1 MGRSLRSGILVF
13 ASSLLFS
20 LCWPLCAPLFML
32 QKIEAPHLPSD
43 ISYKTAALSAPIQ
56 TSGGEYV
63 QMSTFASSTVAQRQ
77 CHVVNTWLPMPTLGH
92 DSCQKKGHRVPQKL
106 HDSTLQFRD
115 FAGKFLFS
123 NLIVLFRE
131 HNNEHLQ
138 FVERPRGH
146 PRGRWNN
153 LTLERLLLVPGDD
166 DRHNDCFTYN
176 WQCVLLSLCIL
187 RCFKVVHIPHCV
199 CLCIYVMIIK
209 PKYCKSQE
217 KCQRGCHSTKIFEWL
232 LFDDL
237 VSRERTQ
244 PSVA

>member
-1 MGRSLRSGILVF
+1 MIRECECLSILASVCYWAGESLEVASGCPWPWGSSTVGRSLRSGILVF
-13 ASSLLFS
+13 APSLLFS

-32 QKIEAPHLPSD
+32 QKIVAPHLPSD

-56 TSGGEYV
+56 TSGGEYG

-92 DSCQKKGHRVPQKL
+92 DSCPKKGHRVPQKL

-131 HNNEHLQ
+131 HSNEHLQ

-153 LTLERLLLVPGDD
+153 LTLERLSWFLGMTMVIMTALLTICNVFYYHCPFWGVL
-166 DRHNDCFTYN
+166 RLFT
-176 WQCVLLSLCIL
+176 SLT
-187 RCFKVVHIPHCV
+187 VCV
-199 CLCIYVMIIK
+199 CVCML
-209 PKYCKSQE
+209 
-217 KCQRGCHSTKIFEWL
+217 W
-232 LFDDL
+232 
-237 VSRERTQ
+237 
-244 PSVA
+244 